1 MTGRFPEAQIRQA
14 ATRTRVKVC
23 GVRDVG
29 TAAVCAEA
37 GVDAVGL
44 VFVRRSPR
52 AVAVPEAAAVVR
64 SLRGF
69 GLHAPEPVGLFCDHP
84 LNFVREVA
92 AAAGL
97 RTVQLHGCESPADV
111 AALARDG
118 LTVWKAV
125 PFAPDRLARWAGLP
139 GLAALLVDAP
149 PPGASE
155 GALTGGH
162 GQAFDW
168 HALAAVDRAGLPP
181 LWLAGG
187 LTPHNVAEAVRVVRP
202 CGVDVSSG
210 VEAARGVKD
219 PAKVRAFAEA
229 ARSVGP
235 GDAG

>member
-1 MTGRFPEAQIRQA
+1 MTVRGFPEVGSKPAGSRV
-14 ATRTRVKVC
+14 RVKVC

-52 AVAVPEAAAVVR
+52 SIEVPEAAAVVR
-64 SLRGF
+64 SLKGF
-69 GLHAPEPVGLFCDHP
+69 GLHAPEPVGLFCDHERTY
-84 LNFVREVA
+84 VREVA

-97 RTVQLHGCESPADV
+97 RSVQLHGYESPADV
-111 AALARDG
+111 TALAQEG

-125 PFAPDRLARWAGLP
+125 PFAPDRLARWARLP

-149 PPGASE
+149 PPGDA
-155 GALTGGH
+155 GGGLTGGH

-187 LTPHNVAEAVRVVRP
+187 LTPENVAEAVRVVRP
-202 CGVDVSSG
+202 HGVDVSSG
-210 VEAARGVKD
+210 VEASKGVKD
-219 PAKVRAFAEA
+219 PARVRAFVEA
-229 ARSVGP
+229 VRGVQP
-235 GDAG
+235 